1 MATEKCPFCGQEI
14 DAAATKCFYCEA
26 ELNKESV
33 HNRLEQLHDQDI
45 RAPQRIHKSPFI
57 KVSVV
62 LIVLILIGIV
72 FFYVIRTNYAEP
84 KIIAVRNSSKINLSV
99 VSLIEVSKP
108 GKKSIRRGVVSPV
121 ETGVTKVFER
131 PSSPPSLPKQIVISW
146 IDDAQKQYER
156 EISLEEVLTDPNAQ
170 TRDTLVFEITASG
183 GINVYRE

>member
-45 RAPQRIHKSPFI
+45 RAARKIHKSHFI
-57 KVSVV
+57 KVAVV
-62 LIVLILIGIV
+62 LALIGIV
-72 FFYVIRTNYAEP
+72 FFYIKRTNYAEP

-108 GKKSIRRGVVSPV
+108 GEKSVRRGVVSPV

-131 PSSPPSLPKQIVISW
+131 PSSPPPLPKQIVISW
-146 IDDAQKQYER
+146 TDYAQKQYER
-156 EISLEEVLTDPNAQ
+156 EISLEQVLTDPNAQ

>member
-45 RAPQRIHKSPFI
+45 QATQRIHKSPFI
-57 KVSVV
+57 KVAV
-62 LIVLILIGIV
+62 VLILIGIV

-99 VSLIEVSKP
+99 VSLREVSRP
-108 GKKSIRRGVVSPV
+108 GEKSVRVGMISHIQ
-121 ETGVTKVFER
+121 TGITHVFER
-131 PSSPPSLPKQIVISW
+131 PSSPPPLPKQIVISW
-146 IDDAQKQYER
+146 TDYAQKQYER
-156 EISLEEVLTDPNAQ
+156 EISLEQVLTDPNAQ

>member
-14 DAAATKCFYCEA
+14 DVTATKCFYCEA

-45 RAPQRIHKSPFI
+45 RTARRSHKSLFI
-57 KVSVV
+57 KVAV
-62 LIVLILIGIV
+62 VLILIGIV

-108 GKKSIRRGVVSPV
+108 GKKSVRRGVVSPV

-131 PSSPPSLPKQIVISW
+131 PSSPPPLPKQIVISW
-146 IDDAQKQYER
+146 TDDDQKQYER
-156 EISLEEVLTDPNAQ
+156 EISLEQVLTDPNSQ